1 MTGVTRIEVNK
12 GCNVFFPAVFVDSV
26 GTVGGIQ
33 EKIFNP
39 EFRKVCFHGEKGMQ
53 ERKHIMAGSPFQKR
67 KHREVAVGIGG
78 HIHVEVVTEE
88 IAFSVR
94 VPAPV
99 ALWLR
104 IMTFAGAGK
113 ASTFLTFA
121 GVLFSLLC
129 GSPDRSAVTGK
140 SQMLRINQSLLN
152 GTIQELLLIKP
163 ENNGKRIFRFQFPA
177 FQ

>member
-1 MTGVTRIEVNK
+1 MSGIEVNK
-12 GCNVFFPAVFVDSV
+12 RRDILPSAVFVDSV
-26 GTVGGIQ
+26 GIMGRIQ
-33 EKIFNP
+33 KEFLHV

-53 ERKHIMAGSPFQKR
+53 ERKHIMSGSPFQKW

-88 IAFSVR
+88 MAFPVR

-99 ALWLR
+99 AVWLR
-104 IMTFAGAGK
+104 IMAFAGAGK
-113 ASTFLTFA
+113 AFMFLTFA
-121 GVLFSLLC
+121 GALFSLLC

-140 SQMLRINQSLLN
+140 SQMLWIDQSLFN
-152 GTIQELLLIKP
+152 GTIQELLFKKP
-163 ENNGKRIFRFQFPA
+163 ENEGKRMFRFPFPA

>member
-1 MTGVTRIEVNK
+1 M
-12 GCNVFFPAVFVDSV
+12 P
-26 GTVGGIQ
+26 
-33 EKIFNP
+33 
-39 EFRKVCFHGEKGMQ
+39 
-53 ERKHIMAGSPFQKR
+53 GSPFQKR
-67 KHREVAVGIGG
+67 KYREIAVGIGG

-121 GVLFSLLC
+121 GALFSLLC
-129 GSPDRSAVTGK
+129 GSPDRSAVTRQEPDVEDQSILAQWNDSGTAADKAGK
-140 SQMLRINQSLLN
+140 QWKTDFPVSISSVPVKGEAWKPYWKNHRGSCRLSFSLLAVS
-152 GTIQELLLIKP
+152 
-163 ENNGKRIFRFQFPA
+163 F
-177 FQ
+177 